1 MRKTFIIACILL
13 PLLGLGQRMFKV
25 DFIVNR
31 VEIRKAGAG
40 SYVPLTKTMLVAE
53 SDTIR
58 TGKGSMVRLADTE
71 GIQISINPNSTLN
84 FDQLKETRQEIKIL
98 TGDSE
103 FLVRNNKN
111 FYVTTMSMVAG
122 VRGTLFKVA
131 STSAGQESVIVYEGQ
146 VEVTSKLSSGQG
158 GLSVN
163 AGQKFEWVPAR
174 EDFGPERI
182 SGAQTEELKFELSG
196 NTPPPTLAQKDTQEI
211 SNFRE
216 ARLMGDDE
224 LKEAPDKSK
233 LGKTAKKS
241 YNKPLARKAE
251 SDFFKMLFAAG
262 GVKLDDYYYHSLV
275 FAPEFKFGKWVTLG
289 MYIPIYYDG
298 KSSLTDVD
306 QWGNK
311 DEWSFSDGND
321 AVRDVL
327 SKIRYLKIREKG
339 DIFFLGLGNLNDI
352 TMGSGFT
359 VDTFDMA
366 PLFPSQRVVGIEG
379 GFDIVSAG
387 WYIFANDL
395 YNPEIIGTRFY
406 FRPLFGMPGLGKLEV
421 ALEFVFDR
429 NPTGAESNP
438 MFLAFGLNVLLPVVD
453 NDTMSMV
460 FFADIAKQGVYYK
473 DWDTHPVPWADG
485 TDLFGMHL
493 NDNYG
498 ADIGFKGHFAKFIL
512 YGLRYY
518 YLHSGYVAS
527 YMDRMYLVN
536 RAAKIQQVLAPNLED
551 AHGIR
556 LEAGFRL
563 DRLLEFKLGF
573 YKEFEGMDPQDRATM
588 ELKTQR
594 GAFYKFW
601 VHALYEKKYID
612 ELFYG
617 ENYKVNAVMD
627 IRIGYMISE
636 NADLIIRKL
645 INYDQDGNQQTQMFL
660 ETSLIF

>member
-262 GVKLDDYYYHSLV
+262 GVKLDD
-275 FAPEFKFGKWVTLG
+275 
-289 MYIPIYYDG
+289 
-298 KSSLTDVD
+298 
-306 QWGNK
+306 
-311 DEWSFSDGND
+311 
-321 AVRDVL
+321 
-327 SKIRYLKIREKG
+327 
-339 DIFFLGLGNLNDI
+339 
-352 TMGSGFT
+352 
-359 VDTFDMA
+359 
-366 PLFPSQRVVGIEG
+366 
-379 GFDIVSAG
+379 
-387 WYIFANDL
+387 
-395 YNPEIIGTRFY
+395 
-406 FRPLFGMPGLGKLEV
+406 
-421 ALEFVFDR
+421 
-429 NPTGAESNP
+429 
-438 MFLAFGLNVLLPVVD
+438 
-453 NDTMSMV
+453 
-460 FFADIAKQGVYYK
+460 
-473 DWDTHPVPWADG
+473 
-485 TDLFGMHL
+485 
-493 NDNYG
+493 
-498 ADIGFKGHFAKFIL
+498 
-512 YGLRYY
+512 
-518 YLHSGYVAS
+518 
-527 YMDRMYLVN
+527 
-536 RAAKIQQVLAPNLED
+536 
-551 AHGIR
+551 
-556 LEAGFRL
+556 
-563 DRLLEFKLGF
+563 
-573 YKEFEGMDPQDRATM
+573 
-588 ELKTQR
+588 
-594 GAFYKFW
+594 
-601 VHALYEKKYID
+601 
-612 ELFYG
+612 
-617 ENYKVNAVMD
+617 
-627 IRIGYMISE
+627 
-636 NADLIIRKL
+636 
-645 INYDQDGNQQTQMFL
+645 
-660 ETSLIF
+660 